1 MRFSIFTTPTFNKE
15 LKRLAK
21 KYPSIKSDLEKLSL
35 KILEDPNTGVNLGQN
50 FYKVRMAITSKGKGK
65 SAGARVIT
73 YIKVTDTKI
82 FLASI
87 YDKSDKEN
95 ISDKELRLLIEQI
108 SGEINN

>member
-35 KILEDPNTGVNLGQN
+35 KILEDPTTGVNLGQN

-95 ISDKELRLLIEQI
+95 ISDKELRLLIEQCLVK
-108 SGEINN
+108 

>member
-35 KILEDPNTGVNLGQN
+35 KILEDPTTGVNLGQN

-65 SAGARVIT
+65 SADARVIT

-95 ISDKELRLLIEQI
+95 ISDKELRLLIEQM

>member
-35 KILEDPNTGVNLGQN
+35 KVLENPTTGVNLGQN
-50 FYKVRMAITSKGKGK
+50 FYKVRMAISSKGKGK

-73 YIKVTDTKI
+73 HIKVTDTKI

-95 ISDKELRLLIEQI
+95 ISDKELRLLIEQM

>member
-21 KYPSIKSDLEKLSL
+21 KYPSIKSDIEKLSL
-35 KILEDPNTGVNLGQN
+35 KVLEDPTTGVNLGQN

>member
-35 KILEDPNTGVNLGQN
+35 KILEDPTTGVNLGQN

-73 YIKVTDTKI
+73 YFKVTDTKI

-95 ISDKELRLLIEQI
+95 ISDKELRLLIEQM

>member
-21 KYPSIKSDLEKLSL
+21 KYPSIKSDIEKLSL
-35 KILEDPNTGVNLGQN
+35 KVLEDPTTGVNLGQN

-95 ISDKELRLLIEQI
+95 ISDKELRLLIEQM